1 MENTKQNGFI
11 QKFADFA
18 AKFGNLLYL
27 RTLRDAFATIMPL
40 YILAGIAVLLNN
52 TVFMWIFSG
61 DTLANIQIWGNVL
74 VNCTLNI
81 SGLLI
86 AATIGY
92 CLSVNREFDNPLST
106 AVVAMAGLVVMMPQ
120 TVELTAVTEG
130 ATPDLF
136 SGVLT
141 YNNLGTGGMFGG
153 ILIGLL
159 ISELYI
165 KLSRVKKLQI
175 NLGDQVPPAVGK
187 SFNVLIPVM
196 LSLSIFAILAT
207 LIALTG
213 TDLIT
218 VIKNCI
224 QEPLRSIGTSLW
236 GTVILYTLGNMLWLF
251 GIHQS
256 VIYSSILEPLL
267 VINIQENIA
276 AYAAGTAIPNVINVS
291 QVTSFG
297 LLGGSGSTLCLLIAT
312 FIVGR
317 NAATR
322 NVAKLSAV
330 PGLFNINEPV
340 LFGYPIVYN
349 ISMAIPF
356 LLVPVMGIIIS
367 YLATV
372 MGFMNPCVTLVPW
385 TTPVLISGFLA
396 TGMDWRAVIVQALVL
411 VLGVLIYMP
420 FVKIND
426 KVLERQAANASAD
439 DDDDDDDVFDLD

>member
-1 MENTKQNGFI
+1 MQSTNDSAFI

-18 AKFGNLLYL
+18 AKLGNQMYL
-27 RTLRDAFATIMPL
+27 KTLRDAFATIMPL

-52 TVFMWIFSG
+52 TVFTWIFSG
-61 DTLANIQIWGNVL
+61 DMLANVQYWGNL
-74 VNCTLNI
+74 LINGTLNI

-86 AATIGY
+86 AAVIGY
-92 CLSVNREFDNPLST
+92 CLAINREYDNPLSS
-106 AVVAMAGLVVMMPQ
+106 AVVAMASLVIMMPA
-120 TVELTAVTEG
+120 TVELTSVNEVT
-130 ATPDLF
+130 DQF
-136 SGVLT
+136 SDILPFS
-141 YNNLGTGGMFGG
+141 NLGTGAMFDG
-153 ILIGLL
+153 IIVGLIFT
-159 ISELYI
+159 ELYI
-165 KLSRVKKLQI
+165 RLSSVKALKI
-175 NLGDQVPPAVGK
+175 NLGGQVPPAVSK

-196 LSLSIFAILAT
+196 ITLGIAALVSTIFAVAF
-207 LIALTG
+207 G

-218 VIKNCI
+218 LITTFI
-224 QEPLRSIGTSLW
+224 QEPLRHVGTSIW
-236 GTVILYTLGNMLWLF
+236 GVIILYTLGNLLWLF

-267 VINIQENIA
+267 IININENIA
-276 AYAAGTAIPNVINVS
+276 AYAAGQTIPNIINVS

-322 NVAKLSAV
+322 NVAKLSIA

-356 LLVPVMGIIIS
+356 LVVPVMGIVIS
-367 YLATV
+367 YLATT
-372 MGFMNPCVTLVPW
+372 MGLMNPCVSLVPW
-385 TTPVLISGFLA
+385 TTPVLLSGFLA
-396 TGMDWRAVIVQALVL
+396 TGMDWRAVIVQLIVL
-411 VLGVLIYMP
+411 VLGILIYMP

-426 KVLERQAANASAD
+426 AVLAKQAVED
-439 DDDDDDDVFDLD
+439 DDDDDDDVFNLD

>member
-1 MENTKQNGFI
+1 MT
-11 QKFADFA
+11 KFADFA

-52 TVFMWIFSG
+52 TVFTWIFSG
-61 DTLANIQIWGNVL
+61 DALANVQYWGNAL
-74 VNCTLNI
+74 VNGTLNI

-106 AVVAMAGLVVMMPQ
+106 AVVAVAGVVVMMPMQ
-120 TVELTAVTEG
+120 VELTPIAEG
-130 ATPDLF
+130 ANADIF

-141 YNNLGTGGMFGG
+141 YNNLGTGGMFAG

-165 KLSRVKKLQI
+165 KLSSMKQLQI
-175 NLGDQVPPAVGK
+175 NLGNQVPPAVGK

-196 LSLSIFAILAT
+196 LSLAIFAIFAT
-207 LIALTG
+207 LIALCG

-218 VIKNCI
+218 LIKNFI
-224 QEPLRSIGTSLW
+224 QTPLKSIGTSLW
-236 GTVILYTLGNMLWLF
+236 GTIILYTLGNLLWLF

-267 VINIQENIA
+267 IINIQENIA

-322 NVAKLSAV
+322 NVAKLSIV

-349 ISMAIPF
+349 ITMAIPF
-356 LLVPVMGIIIS
+356 LLVPVMGIVIS

-372 MGFMNPCVTLVPW
+372 AGLMHPCVTLVPW
-385 TTPVLISGFLA
+385 TTPVLLSGFLA
-396 TGMDWRAVIVQALVL
+396 TGGDFMAVVVQAVVL
-411 VLGVLIYMP
+411 ILGVLIYMP
-420 FVKIND
+420 FVKVND
-426 KVLERQAANASAD
+426 KVMERQAVEA

>member
-1 MENTKQNGFI
+1 MATTTNQNGFI

-52 TVFMWIFSG
+52 TVFTWIFSG
-61 DTLANIQIWGNVL
+61 DALVNIQYWGNAL
-74 VNCTLNI
+74 VNGTLNI

-92 CLSVNREFDNPLST
+92 CLSVNRDFDNPLST
-106 AVVAMAGLVVMMPQ
+106 AVVAVAGVVVMMPMQ
-120 TVELTAVTEG
+120 VELTSVAET
-130 ATPDLF
+130 ATTDIF
-136 SGVLT
+136 SDVLT

-165 KLSRVKKLQI
+165 KLSTVKKLQI
-175 NLGDQVPPAVGK
+175 NLGNQVPPAVGK

-196 LSLSIFAILAT
+196 LSLAIFAIFAT
-207 LIALTG
+207 LLAMTG
-213 TDLIT
+213 NDLIT
-218 VIKNCI
+218 LIKNFI
-224 QEPLRSIGTSLW
+224 QTPLKNIGTSLW
-236 GTVILYTLGNMLWLF
+236 GTVVLYTLGNLLWLF

-267 VINIQENIA
+267 IINVQENIA
-276 AYAAGTAIPNVINVS
+276 AYAAHEAIPNIINVS

-322 NVAKLSAV
+322 NVAKLSIV

-349 ISMAIPF
+349 VAMAIPF
-356 LLVPVMGIIIS
+356 LCVPIMGIIIS
-367 YLATV
+367 YFATAV
-372 MGFMNPCVTLVPW
+372 GFMSHCVTLVPW
-385 TTPVLISGFLA
+385 TTPVLLSGFLA
-396 TGMDWRAVIVQALVL
+396 TGGDWKAVVVQALVL

-426 KVLERQAANASAD
+426 KVMERQAEMAT
-439 DDDDDDDVFDLD
+439 DDDDDDDVFDID